1 MAPDIPG
8 AKRAG
13 LPVDLDRLTAEG
25 DEWLSGEERYALKMH
40 GLCAQ
45 AQPDVFM
52 VRIRAGGVLDS
63 DAARG
68 LARIADDYAGGW
80 IHLTTRQQVQLH
92 HVHSRDVTTVLEQIR
107 RLGLTTRST
116 CGHTMRGV
124 MSCPDAG
131 VGLEEPFDCYP
142 DARMLQDSILS
153 RTPELDTKMPQRIN
167 VAFGGCAA
175 CRDHAKVND
184 LSFVSV
190 VTPEGELGYECWI
203 AGSLGK
209 SASTLAFK
217 AIDFVPRTEV
227 LAAGNALF
235 NLHIKYS
242 DFDQPGKARLKILIR
257 RRGQEEVHRLFLE
270 EFERAKLQPWAHPQ
284 PVSTPLSSSIAAV
297 LARAPE
303 GGWGSGVRPQRVP
316 GWAMVTVNVP
326 LGDLDTEDFRE
337 LATLA
342 DTVGDEHLYF
352 TRNQNA
358 MFRHV
363 RIEDVPF
370 VRTTLKALG
379 LGLEDADQATDVRV
393 CTGGPVCSL
402 ALTAAPRLGAELIR
416 HPALARNAGLRVHVS
431 GCPNSCA
438 QHQIADV
445 GFSGGRVTIHGTSML
460 GYQVWLGGDLHAGTL
475 AEVVGRVAD
484 GDVSAILTAIV
495 GVWEALRER
504 RETLSDTVARY
515 GLEAFQ
521 AQIAAVFRGRWE
533 QGPEPE
539 PSQPSEPVAVSDSRV
554 PMVVG
559 A

>member
-1 MAPDIPG
+1 MPPDIPG

-25 DEWLSGEERYALKMH
+25 DEWLSPEERYAL
-40 GLCAQ
+40 
-45 AQPDVFM
+45 M
-52 VRIRAGGVLDS
+52 VRIRVGGVLDS

-68 LARIADDYAGGW
+68 LARIADEYAGGW

-92 HVHSRDVTTVLEQIR
+92 HVHARDVTTVLGQIR

-142 DARMLQDSILS
+142 DARMMQDSILS
-153 RTPELDTKMPQRIN
+153 RTPGLDTKMPQRIN

-175 CRDHAKVND
+175 CRDHARVND

-203 AGSLGK
+203 GGSLGK
-209 SASTLAFK
+209 STTMLAFK
-217 AIDFVPRTEV
+217 AIDFVPRAEV

-235 NLHIKYS
+235 NVHI
-242 DFDQPGKARLKILIR
+242 
-257 RRGQEEVHRLFLE
+257 E
-270 EFERAKLQPWAHPQ
+270 Q

-326 LGDLDTEDFRE
+326 LGDLDSDDFRE
-337 LATLA
+337 LAALA
-342 DTVGDEHLYF
+342 DTVGDEHIYF

-363 RIEDVPF
+363 RIEEVPF
-370 VRTTLKALG
+370 VRTTLAALG
-379 LGLEDADQATDVRV
+379 LGLEDADQARDVRV

-402 ALTAAPRLGAELIR
+402 ALTPAPRLGAELIH
-416 HPALARNAGLRVHVS
+416 HPALARNAGLRVHIS

-445 GFSGGRVTIHGTSML
+445 GFSGGRVTIAGSSML
-460 GYQVWLGGDLHAGTL
+460 GYQVWLGGDLRAGTI
-475 AEVVGRVAD
+475 AQVVGRVAD
-484 GDVSAILTAIV
+484 SDVSAILSAIV

-515 GLEAFQ
+515 GIEAFQ
-521 AQIAAVFRGRWE
+521 AQIAAVFHGRWE
-533 QGPEPE
+533 PGPEPE
-539 PSQPSEPVAVSDSRV
+539 SIVVPESLLVSDSRV

>member
-1 MAPDIPG
+1 
-8 AKRAG
+8 
-13 LPVDLDRLTAEG
+13 
-25 DEWLSGEERYALKMH
+25 
-40 GLCAQ
+40 
-45 AQPDVFM
+45 
-52 VRIRAGGVLDS
+52 
-63 DAARG
+63 
-68 LARIADDYAGGW
+68 
-80 IHLTTRQQVQLH
+80 
-92 HVHSRDVTTVLEQIR
+92 
-107 RLGLTTRST
+107 
-116 CGHTMRGV
+116 
-124 MSCPDAG
+124 
-131 VGLEEPFDCYP
+131 
-142 DARMLQDSILS
+142 
-153 RTPELDTKMPQRIN
+153 MPQRIN

-175 CRDHAKVND
+175 CRDHAQVND

-203 AGSLGK
+203 GGSLGK

-217 AIDFVPRTEV
+217 AIDFVSRSDV

-235 NLHIKYS
+235 NVHIQHS

-270 EFERAKLQPWAHPQ
+270 EFERAKLQSWPDPQ
-284 PVSTPLSSSIAAV
+284 PVSTPLSSSIAMV

-316 GWAMVTVNVP
+316 GWAMVTINVP
-326 LGDLDTEDFRE
+326 LGDLDSDDLRE

-342 DTVGDEHLYF
+342 DTVGDEHLYL
-352 TRNQNA
+352 TRNQNV

-363 RIEDVPF
+363 RIEEVPF
-370 VRTTLKALG
+370 VRTTLTALG
-379 LGLEDADQATDVRV
+379 LGLEDADQARDVRV

-402 ALTAAPRLGAELIR
+402 ALTPAPRLGEELIH
-416 HPALARNAGLRVHVS
+416 HPALARNASLRVHIS

-445 GFSGGRVTIHGTSML
+445 GFSGGRVTIQGTPIL

-484 GDVSAILTAIV
+484 SDVSAILSAIV

-521 AQIAAVFRGRWE
+521 AQIAAVFKGRWE

-539 PSQPSEPVAVSDSRV
+539 PTLPTEPVAVSDYRV